1 MFSDQDRSFM
11 KMALDEA
18 QLSFNDNEVPVGAI
32 IVKDNAVIGTGH
44 NKVITTIN
52 VTSHAEINAIID
64 ASKNTNNY
72 RLNNAKMYVTLEPC
86 HMCAK
91 AIIDARIDEIIFAAP
106 EPKTGSIISIDN
118 IYETAGEVT
127 YNWSGPNGFSSS
139 NLSIENLQ
147 PGQYTFTV
155 SDQYFSFDESL
166 LENSIGISKIALK
179 FPSHQ
184 FTIILLI
191 VGLISI
197 LKILEGKNYRYL
209 LIFSIYRCKK
219 TKSNST

>member
-11 KMALDEA
+11 EMALDEA

-32 IVKDNAVIGTGH
+32 IVKDNEVIGSGH
-44 NKVITTIN
+44 NQVIYSNN

-91 AIIDARIDEIIFAAP
+91 AIIDARIDEVIFAAP

-118 IYETAGEVT
+118 IYERIKFNHKTSYKYGLLMNE
-127 YNWSGPNGFSSS
+127 SS
-139 NLSIENLQ
+139 NL
-147 PGQYTFTV
+147 
-155 SDQYFSFDESL
+155 
-166 LENSIGISKIALK
+166 LK
-179 FPSHQ
+179 KF
-184 FTIILLI
+184 F
-191 VGLISI
+191 
-197 LKILEGKNYRYL
+197 
-209 LIFSIYRCKK
+209 K
-219 TKSNST
+219 TKR

>member
-32 IVKDNAVIGTGH
+32 IVKDNAVIGFGH
-44 NKVITTIN
+44 NKVINTIN

-91 AIIDARIDEIIFAAP
+91 AIIDARIDEVIFAAP

-118 IYETAGEVT
+118 IYERIKFNHKTSYKYGLLMSE
-127 YNWSGPNGFSSS
+127 SS
-139 NLSIENLQ
+139 NL
-147 PGQYTFTV
+147 
-155 SDQYFSFDESL
+155 
-166 LENSIGISKIALK
+166 LK
-179 FPSHQ
+179 KF
-184 FTIILLI
+184 F
-191 VGLISI
+191 
-197 LKILEGKNYRYL
+197 
-209 LIFSIYRCKK
+209 K
-219 TKSNST
+219 TKR

>member
-18 QLSFNDNEVPVGAI
+18 KLSFNDN
-32 IVKDNAVIGTGH
+32 
-44 NKVITTIN
+44 KVINTIN

-118 IYETAGEVT
+118 IYERIKFNHKTSYKYGLLQNE
-127 YNWSGPNGFSSS
+127 SS
-139 NLSIENLQ
+139 NL
-147 PGQYTFTV
+147 
-155 SDQYFSFDESL
+155 
-166 LENSIGISKIALK
+166 LK
-179 FPSHQ
+179 KF
-184 FTIILLI
+184 F
-191 VGLISI
+191 
-197 LKILEGKNYRYL
+197 
-209 LIFSIYRCKK
+209 K
-219 TKSNST
+219 TKR

>member
-11 KMALDEA
+11 EMALDEA

-32 IVKDNAVIGTGH
+32 IVKDNEVIGSGH
-44 NKVITTIN
+44 NQVIQTNN

-91 AIIDARIDEIIFAAP
+91 AIIDARIDEVIFAAP

-118 IYETAGEVT
+118 IYERIKFNHKTSYKYGLLMNE
-127 YNWSGPNGFSSS
+127 SS
-139 NLSIENLQ
+139 NL
-147 PGQYTFTV
+147 
-155 SDQYFSFDESL
+155 
-166 LENSIGISKIALK
+166 LK
-179 FPSHQ
+179 KF
-184 FTIILLI
+184 F
-191 VGLISI
+191 
-197 LKILEGKNYRYL
+197 
-209 LIFSIYRCKK
+209 K
-219 TKSNST
+219 TKR